1 MKLYLDHNN
10 LWVKVATDQKAESL
24 VAGVLSK
31 LDNKT
36 NNKSISN
43 KKYAEFSTKWLVLL
57 RYHST
62 TCAYN
67 YPFNLVPKNPKSV
80 PLLQSIFTSLFT
92 SQLSLKSTL
101 TISFLYL
108 SNFSPPYFCIQ
119 TSQQSTPK
127 MFSLTQPYNQ
137 FTLREET
144 RELGSL
150 VRTDTL
156 FSPFLIKVWT
166 VIAGLTTTDSL
177 SPRLRK
183 LVYCMQ
189 LLMKM
194 YACNRNGKLSN
205 PPSLISLDYFHYFH
219 TLLIPSEELIFP

>member
-31 LDNKT
+31 LDNKA

-92 SQLSLKSTL
+92 S
-101 TISFLYL
+101 
-108 SNFSPPYFCIQ
+108 
-119 TSQQSTPK
+119 
-127 MFSLTQPYNQ
+127 
-137 FTLREET
+137 
-144 RELGSL
+144 
-150 VRTDTL
+150 
-156 FSPFLIKVWT
+156 
-166 VIAGLTTTDSL
+166 
-177 SPRLRK
+177 
-183 LVYCMQ
+183 
-189 LLMKM
+189 
-194 YACNRNGKLSN
+194 
-205 PPSLISLDYFHYFH
+205 
-219 TLLIPSEELIFP
+219 